1 MRPDNGDAGGTQA
14 WQGRLDYEVTTV
26 GWVRV
31 GSKLKLSA
39 MAFTARTGATIPPR
53 NSFYAPL
60 RSAYAKATVTLSVP
74 LIHSGNLAPVSMCA
88 QSRRRGYE
96 QLDAPFL
103 VAKPPSSVLISSI
116 SCSHVLYNPQSLVY
130 HFASQCLPSIFTKNK
145 AHGAR
150 TSGDELQENLLMV
163 EAPIKFGIVPDRRTG
178 FHSYEP

>member
-14 WQGRLDYEVTTV
+14 WQGRLDYEVATV
-26 GWVRV
+26 RWVRV
-31 GSKLKLSA
+31 GSKLRLSA

-103 VAKPPSSVLISSI
+103 VAKPPSQQ
-116 SCSHVLYNPQSLVY
+116 PQN
-130 HFASQCLPSIFTKNK
+130 FTSIFSTYLL
-145 AHGAR
+145 HLLFAR
-150 TSGDELQENLLMV
+150 PLQSTIIGVSFRVSMSSLDL
-163 EAPIKFGIVPDRRTG
+163 
-178 FHSYEP
+178 Y